1 MAGWYHSGFRNTAG
15 CGDPSASRQCL
26 LRGDV
31 AAPRKVRRPL
41 KRRALGTMIYQV
53 FPAQEV
59 VSRLDVMRVKDLE
72 EICTALNMRKSGK
85 KSELVGRL
93 KTMCASSVLVHAAG
107 GKAAVERV
115 INSAYYRFTE
125 EKGHA
130 YVHRPSPGAKRKL
143 SESAYGDASGWNK
156 PQAGVPVNTPASVDH
171 GVWARALAAD
181 PFWAAADEPKLASTP
196 GVVMAPTRLR
206 VSPGTRNHL
215 MLHRP
220 FQITDAQA
228 RLLRS
233 DRNKYELQIACVLM
247 DDPVPARLH
256 WPFLANL
263 RVNGRPLPVMYRQ
276 STSPMGKAGRDP
288 PVAVPPES
296 FSTGNNTLTIQ
307 AQDVR
312 PFSVLVRVAKRRTL
326 DEVKAAVPAPLSFP
340 MARAHLERELGGGGG
355 RGSDDSDD
363 DLIVQ
368 DNAVLSL
375 RCPISGLICRTPA
388 RTKLC
393 TGLAVFDLDNYLELN
408 AKVRKWTCPHCGASG
423 RPSDVIIDGFLTR
436 VLGVLRTRESTR
448 SGEDATTTSR
458 VEVEPSGRWRPC
470 LEDNSSKTND
480 AAWVSAEA
488 MNGVVLGV
496 GGSVL
501 HVPPELLSV
510 SMSGNEIGAG
520 ATDLGEE
527 SEDEAE
533 ELRRAVEEARANRS
547 AAAEAPATA
556 EEHDVIVISDSEEE
570 NEDEDVALAS
580 TPAALEPA
588 LAPESAQDVETEAR
602 ERAVE
607 AAAGEAAA
615 AAEAASSAAFAA
627 VAAVRAAAEASAAS
641 LRASQDSLRLNSPQA
656 YSEMAA
662 AYYDG
667 RGSISAAEASRSRI
681 SAGATAATGY
691 DRPAN
696 VATAT
701 PSSNGTTTS
710 AAAAAQLDT
719 ASRLLRGEDVSET
732 RVSARVASTVPGPGE
747 VARAGN
753 HTRMAT
759 GTGTETGTGTGT
771 GTDEGGPPAGSRPAL
786 KFVFRRRSLNE
797 GGISPPPATAPA
809 AAAATTM
816 APAERGGEDHLDR
829 LMEEWFDPATERA
842 LAASGGE
849 EGGSVVV
856 LDDSP

>member
-1 MAGWYHSGFRNTAG
+1 
-15 CGDPSASRQCL
+15 
-26 LRGDV
+26 
-31 AAPRKVRRPL
+31 
-41 KRRALGTMIYQV
+41 
-53 FPAQEV
+53 
-59 VSRLDVMRVKDLE
+59 
-72 EICTALNMRKSGK
+72 
-85 KSELVGRL
+85 
-93 KTMCASSVLVHAAG
+93 
-107 GKAAVERV
+107 
-115 INSAYYRFTE
+115 
-125 EKGHA
+125 
-130 YVHRPSPGAKRKL
+130 
-143 SESAYGDASGWNK
+143 
-156 PQAGVPVNTPASVDH
+156 
-171 GVWARALAAD
+171 
-181 PFWAAADEPKLASTP
+181 
-196 GVVMAPTRLR
+196 
-206 VSPGTRNHL
+206 

-355 RGSDDSDD
+355 GGSDDSDD

-423 RPSDVIIDGFLTR
+423 RPSDVIIDGYLTR
-436 VLGVLRTRESTR
+436 VLGVLRARESTR
-448 SGEDATTTSR
+448 GGEDATTTSR
-458 VEVEPSGRWRPC
+458 VEVEPSVRWRPC
-470 LEDNSSKTND
+470 LVDNSSKTND

-533 ELRRAVEEARANRS
+533 ELRRAVEEARAHRS

-602 ERAVE
+602 ERAV
-607 AAAGEAAA
+607 GG
-615 AAEAASSAAFAA
+615 
-627 VAAVRAAAEASAAS
+627 
-641 LRASQDSLRLNSPQA
+641 
-656 YSEMAA
+656 
-662 AYYDG
+662 G
-667 RGSISAAEASRSRI
+667 RGGCGCGGGGRGGCGCGGGGVLGRVRRRRGRAR
-681 SAGATAATGY
+681 GG
-691 DRPAN
+691 
-696 VATAT
+696 
-701 PSSNGTTTS
+701 
-710 AAAAAQLDT
+710 
-719 ASRLLRGEDVSET
+719 RGERGVS
-732 RVSARVASTVPGPGE
+732 SRVAGLLTVE
-747 VARAGN
+747 Q
-753 HTRMAT
+753 
-759 GTGTETGTGTGT
+759 
-771 GTDEGGPPAGSRPAL
+771 PAGVLRDGGGILRRTRFDLSCGGIEIENIRRGDRRDGLRSSRKCCHRDAL
-786 KFVFRRRSLNE
+786 FERYHHLRRR
-797 GGISPPPATAPA
+797 
-809 AAAATTM
+809 
-816 APAERGGEDHLDR
+816 R
-829 LMEEWFDPATERA
+829 RA
-842 LAASGGE
+842 VGHGVE
-849 EGGSVVV
+849 VVAGRRRV
-856 LDDSP
+856 

>member
-1 MAGWYHSGFRNTAG
+1 MASH
-15 CGDPSASRQCL
+15 
-26 LRGDV
+26 
-31 AAPRKVRRPL
+31 
-41 KRRALGTMIYQV
+41 YQV

-115 INSAYYRFTE
+115 INGAYYRFTE

-143 SESAYGDASGWNK
+143 SESAYGDASGWSK
-156 PQAGVPVNTPASVDH
+156 PHAGVPVNTPASVDH

-355 RGSDDSDD
+355 GGGDDSDD

-393 TGLAVFDLDNYLELN
+393 AGLAVFDLDNYLELN

-436 VLGVLRTRESTR
+436 VLGVLHARECAR
-448 SGEDATTTSR
+448 GGEDATTTSR

-470 LEDNSSKTND
+470 LEDDSSKTND

-501 HVPPELLSV
+501 HVPPELLSA
-510 SMSGNEIGAG
+510 SASGNDIGGG
-520 ATDLGEE
+520 ATDLGDE

-533 ELRRAVEEARANRS
+533 ELRRAVEEARANQS
-547 AAAEAPATA
+547 AAADAPATA
-556 EEHDVIVISDSEEE
+556 EEHDVIVISDSED
-570 NEDEDVALAS
+570 EDEDENVGVAS
-580 TPAALEPA
+580 TPAAIEPA
-588 LAPESAQDVETEAR
+588 PAPESSPDLEAEAR
-602 ERAVE
+602 ERAAE
-607 AAAGEAAA
+607 EAAA
-615 AAEAASSAAFAA
+615 AAAAASSAAFAA
-627 VAAVRAAAEASAAS
+627 VEAVRAAAEASAAS
-641 LRASQDSLRLNSPQA
+641 LRASQDSMRLNSPQA

-667 RGSISAAEASRSRI
+667 RGSISAAEASRSRL

-701 PSSNGTTTS
+701 PSSNGATAS
-710 AAAAAQLDT
+710 AAVAAQLDT
-719 ASRLLRGEDVSET
+719 ASRLLRGEDASET
-732 RVSARVASTVPGPGE
+732 RVSARAAATVPGPGE

-753 HTRMAT
+753 HAGTAT
-759 GTGTETGTGTGT
+759 GTVTGTATETA
-771 GTDEGGPPAGSRPAL
+771 TDEGGPPAGSRPAL
-786 KFVFRRRSLNE
+786 KFVFRRRSMNE

-809 AAAATTM
+809 AATTT